1 MGATLHR
8 YATGYTGEQKFSVRI
23 FILSGPDVLYILSP
37 LVCPGCIQRS
47 FFARFGAEK
56 HSDVAFTSGLNKS
69 QPKTF
74 QTPEKTILSLSE
86 TDGFDKIFMAT

>member
-1 MGATLHR
+1 MPWL
-8 YATGYTGEQKFSVRI
+8 YTKK
-23 FILSGPDVLYILSP
+23 
-37 LVCPGCIQRS
+37 

-56 HSDVAFTSGLNKS
+56 HSDVAFASGLNKS

-74 QTPEKTILSLSE
+74 QTREKTILSLSE